1 MCVVVG
7 VSFKSSGLCLSKRP
21 KILQAESLDPSLKNF
36 QSDTQAHHIL
46 ELLWRSLSSFWPE
59 RSTFGTNVSRA
70 PNHRLCKASR
80 DLEKG
85 MTERETA
92 GGRLECLDKEKP
104 FKFVG
109 LKC

>member
-1 MCVVVG
+1 M
-7 VSFKSSGLCLSKRP
+7 LP
-21 KILQAESLDPSLKNF
+21 AEFLDPSDKKLPKWH
-36 QSDTQAHHIL
+36 SDSSHARVAV
-46 ELLWRSLSSFWPE
+46 ERSLSSFWPE
-59 RSTFGTNVSRA
+59 RSTFVTDVSRT
-70 PNHRLCKASR
+70 PNHRLCEASR